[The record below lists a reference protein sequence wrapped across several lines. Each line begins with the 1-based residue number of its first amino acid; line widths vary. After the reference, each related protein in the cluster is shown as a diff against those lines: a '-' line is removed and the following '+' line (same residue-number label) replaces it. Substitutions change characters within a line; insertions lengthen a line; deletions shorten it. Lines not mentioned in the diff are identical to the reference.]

1 MGPISAPCGHAR
13 EVFAVPAITIAI
25 IADTIMVTVLNDIA
39 VVTIIIVVNAIAVVT
54 ITIIAI
60 VVNANAGIT
69 SVNACQCP
77 SLVFCSIPLRLAPL
91 PGIAESSSMPGLL
104 SKWPMFDRACSTQVP
119 LADSHSLKTTTPA
132 QT

>member
-1 MGPISAPCGHAR
+1 M
-13 EVFAVPAITIAI
+13 IAI
-25 IADTIMVTVLNDIA
+25 ADNT
-39 VVTIIIVVNAIAVVT
+39 IAVVT
-54 ITIIAI
+54 ITITVI
-60 VVNANAGIT
+60 VVNATPGIVITT
-69 SVNACQCP
+69 SVNAYQCP
-77 SLVFCSIPLRLAPL
+77 SLVFCSIPLRSAPL